1 MSPRRRAN
9 GLVSSS
15 SDNVDRTGKGRRV
28 SRYRL
33 AVIGLNHYHVT
44 GWVESLEAW
53 NDRIEIVA
61 LYDADRALGER
72 LAPSHHDPVLAK
84 RLPDWCADLPFYTDL
99 DRLID
104 EVKPDLAL
112 ITLQNIDMP
121 AAIAKMADA
130 GVHMLVD
137 KPGGRTAAEARP
149 ALEAIERNDVK
160 VAVGLNRR
168 NGHAWQDTRRMIETG
183 RIGRLMTTEAVFTTS
198 SVTVRDPR
206 NPIFDPVTAGGGI
219 LHWLGVHDLDLLLW
233 LTGEPIVEVHA
244 MSGTLSGEP
253 IAVEDVI
260 SMSVRYA
267 SGAIGSVH
275 YAYAFPRAGANDG
288 YVAFRGTAGSIKIQ
302 SNGTVTW
309 FGPGNRSE
317 PHATETSTYELG
329 KAPGYGPLASAGI
342 RDWLS
347 AIEENRQPLANY
359 RQLVSVLEV
368 IDAAYAS
375 ASSGKRVQLG

>member
-1 MSPRRRAN
+1 
-9 GLVSSS
+9 VS
-15 SDNVDRTGKGRRV
+15 VQ
-28 SRYRL
+28 RL

-44 GWVESLEAW
+44 GWVESLDVW
-53 NDRIEIVA
+53 RDKIEIVA
-61 LYDADRALGER
+61 LYDVDPALGRR

-84 RLPDWCADLPFYTDL
+84 TLPAWCGDVPFYTDL
-99 DRLID
+99 DTLIS

-121 AAIAKMADA
+121 PAIIKLADA

-137 KPGGRTAAEARP
+137 KPGGRTAVEARP
-149 ALEAIERNDVK
+149 ALEAIQRNNVK
-160 VAVGLNRR
+160 VTVGLNRR
-168 NGHAWQDTRRMIETG
+168 NGHAWQDTRRMIENG
-183 RIGRLMTTEAVFTTS
+183 KIGRLMTTEAIFTTS
-198 SVTVRDPR
+198 SVKVRDPK

-233 LTGEPIVEVHA
+233 LSGEPIVELHA

-253 IAVEDVI
+253 IEVEDVI
-260 SMSVRYA
+260 SMSVRYQ

-288 YVAFRGTAGSIKIQ
+288 YVAFRGTEGSIKIQ

-309 FGPGNRSE
+309 FGPGNRDE
-317 PHATETSTYELG
+317 PHATETFAYELG
-329 KAPGYGPLASAGI
+329 KSAGYGPLASAAI
-342 RDWLS
+342 RDWLE
-347 AIEENRQPLANY
+347 AIEQDRQPLANY
-359 RQLVSVLEV
+359 GQLVSVLEV

-375 ASSGKRVQLG
+375 AKSGQRVRVG

>member
-1 MSPRRRAN
+1 
-9 GLVSSS
+9 V
-15 SDNVDRTGKGRRV
+15 RT
-28 SRYRL
+28 YRL

-53 NDRIEIVA
+53 RDRIEIVA
-61 LYDADRALGER
+61 LYDADPELGKR

-84 RLPDWCADLPFYTDL
+84 KLPDWCGNLPFYADL
-99 DRLID
+99 DRLIA

-121 AAIAKMADA
+121 AAIIKLAGA

-149 ALEAIERNDVK
+149 ALEAIQRNNVK
-160 VAVGLNRR
+160 INVGLNRR
-168 NGHAWQDTRRMIETG
+168 NGHAWQHTRRMIEEG
-183 RIGRLMTTEAVFTTS
+183 RIGRLMTTEAIFTTS
-198 SVTVRDPR
+198 SVSVRDPK

-233 LTGEPIVEVHA
+233 LTGEPIVELHA

-253 IAVEDVI
+253 IEVEDVI
-260 SMSVRYA
+260 SMSVRYGG
-267 SGAIGSVH
+267 GAIGSVH

-288 YVAFRGTAGSIKIQ
+288 YVAFRGTGGSIKIQ

-309 FGPGNRSE
+309 FGPGNRDE
-317 PHATETSTYELG
+317 PHATETYSYELG

-342 RDWLS
+342 RDWLE
-347 AIEENRQPLANY
+347 AIEQDRQPLANY
-359 RQLVSVLEV
+359 GQLVNVLEV

-375 ASSGKRVQLG
+375 AKSGQRVKVG